1 VLLHNGNKYSS
12 IPVAHSVHLKETY
25 TNLELVLKKVKY
37 EDHQWIVCGDL
48 KVLCM
53 VLGQQ
58 GGYTKMPCFLCEW
71 DSRARSEH
79 WTRKV
84 WPARVSFVP
93 EVKNIVCKS
102 LIDPSKVLLPPLHI
116 KLGLMKQFV
125 KAIDKE
131 GDCFKYILQKFP
143 GLSYEKVKEGFF
155 VGPQIRK
162 LMKDQQFENTMKSVE
177 RKAWVSFKNVVD
189 NFLGNHKAPNYAE
202 IVETLLVDYQ
212 QLGCNMNLKI
222 HFLRS
227 HLDYFPANLGEVSEE
242 QGERFHQDIKEMQ
255 KRYQGY
261 WNISMMADYCWS
273 IKRDL
278 PDVQQG
284 RVSRKRSFLPK

>member
-1 VLLHNGNKYSS
+1 
-12 IPVAHSVHLKETY
+12 
-25 TNLELVLKKVKY
+25 
-37 EDHQWIVCGDL
+37 
-48 KVLCM
+48 
-53 VLGQQ
+53 
-58 GGYTKMPCFLCEW
+58 
-71 DSRARSEH
+71 
-79 WTRKV
+79 
-84 WPARVSFVP
+84 
-93 EVKNIVCKS
+93 
-102 LIDPSKVLLPPLHI
+102 
-116 KLGLMKQFV
+116 MKQFV

-131 GDCFKYILQKFP
+131 GASFKYILQKFP
-143 GLSYEKVKEGFF
+143 GLSYEKVKEGVF

-242 QGERFHQDIKEMQ
+242 QGERFHQDIKEME